1 MARWARSHSHLKLG
15 DPHDQSVVARVTLE
29 GAQLPPGT
37 FVTAQVK
44 VGEYDV
50 PLAVNRIGL
59 QTFRD
64 GPVVYAR
71 VGDVY
76 EVRMLEI
83 GREAGEWLE
92 VLGGLELGT
101 EYVTTNSHL
110 IKADIE
116 KSGATHDH

>member
-1 MARWARSHSHLKLG
+1 MIETTA

-29 GAQLPPGT
+29 DVELPPGT
-37 FVTAQVK
+37 FVTANVK

-59 QTFRD
+59 QTFRG

-71 VGDVY
+71 VGETY
-76 EVRMLEI
+76 EVRMLDI
-83 GREAGEWLE
+83 GRTAGNWVE
-92 VLGGLELGT
+92 VLSGLEPGT

-116 KSGATHDH
+116 KSGASHGH